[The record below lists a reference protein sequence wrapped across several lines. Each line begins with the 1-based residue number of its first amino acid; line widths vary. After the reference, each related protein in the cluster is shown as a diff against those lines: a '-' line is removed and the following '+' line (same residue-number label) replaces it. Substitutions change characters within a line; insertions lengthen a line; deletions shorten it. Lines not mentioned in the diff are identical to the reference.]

1 MQLEPIAAF
10 FTKCS
15 HAAGQRD
22 RGGWRSGVRKEA
34 RGTMADGAPACECG
48 EPDNDDVMIACSR
61 SHAKCETA
69 KCGGALWFHLH
80 CVGLHEAP
88 AGRWLCS
95 GCEAAAE
102 AERQRKVAE
111 KQKKQDEKER
121 RAAENRAAIQARAEA
136 RVEAQAVA
144 AANRQAAAEAKSEA
158 KIKQKVEETIER
170 DLIRPLEKAYNQ
182 VVKRE
187 VQALL
192 TSMKHTLCLGSRLA
206 WRLETT

>member
-1 MQLEPIAAF
+1 M
-10 FTKCS
+10 
-15 HAAGQRD
+15 
-22 RGGWRSGVRKEA
+22 
-34 RGTMADGAPACECG
+34 
-48 EPDNDDVMIACSR
+48 
-61 SHAKCETA
+61 
-69 KCGGALWFHLH
+69 
-80 CVGLHEAP
+80 
-88 AGRWLCS
+88 
-95 GCEAAAE
+95 
-102 AERQRKVAE
+102 AE

-192 TSMKHTLCLGSRLA
+192 TSMKHTLCLDKKKVAGGEGPRPQGQARSGHQHAGGDPRRQHRDRSRRGARGL
-206 WRLETT
+206 RGGP